1 MCLWDSLAQGAAVHF
16 VVCLFGGGFAAYVR
30 EVAVTFVHRSL
41 ADHRTRA
48 IDASIDG
55 QQA

>member
-30 EVAVTFVHRSL
+30 QVAVTFVHRSL